1 MTVRLSACAVVLAA
15 AMPAD
20 LYAQESRDTTRL
32 APVVT
37 TATRVPV
44 PQAAAPVAVTV
55 VTGESLRARGITHVA
70 DALRDV
76 PGVALAQAGSAGA
89 QTAVFLR
96 GGESKYVKVLVDGV
110 PVNEAG
116 GAFDFGTLTT
126 HNVDR
131 IEVVRGPASV
141 LYGSDAVTGVVQ
153 IFTRR
158 GKGRPQLA
166 AAARA

>member
-1 MTVRLSACAVVLAA
+1 MTVRLVAAAVVLTAA
-15 AMPAD
+15 IGSSTP
-20 LYAQESRDTTRL
+20 LRAQESRDTTTTRL
-32 APVVT
+32 QPVVS

-44 PQAAAPVAVTV
+44 PQAAAPVAITV
-55 VTGESLRARGITHVA
+55 ITGESLRARGITHVA

-126 HNVDR
+126 HN
-131 IEVVRGPASV
+131 
-141 LYGSDAVTGVVQ
+141 
-153 IFTRR
+153 
-158 GKGRPQLA
+158 
-166 AAARA
+166 